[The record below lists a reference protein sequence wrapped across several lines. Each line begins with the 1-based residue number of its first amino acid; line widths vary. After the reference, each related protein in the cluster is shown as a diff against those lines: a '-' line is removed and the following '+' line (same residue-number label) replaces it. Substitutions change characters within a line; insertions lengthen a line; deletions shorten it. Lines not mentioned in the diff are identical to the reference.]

1 MEKATQYCD
10 SGTAQISPSAQCSGV
25 PTYTIRACST
35 IVGNTG
41 GSLKPS
47 NKPLSGHVLEWK
59 QVIGIALLGSL
70 LGVLCGLL

>member
-1 MEKATQYCD
+1 MEKAAQYCGL
-10 SGTAQISPSAQCSGV
+10 STAQISPLAQYSGA
-25 PTYTIRACST
+25 PTYTSRASRT

-47 NKPLSGHVLEWK
+47 NKPRSNDALEWK
-59 QVIGIALLGSL
+59 QLVGVAFLGSL

>member
-1 MEKATQYCD
+1 MEKLIQYCG
-10 SGTAQISPSAQCSGV
+10 SSTAQISPLAQCSGV

-47 NKPLSGHVLEWK
+47 NKSRPIDVLEWK
-59 QVIGIALLGSL
+59 RVVSIAILGSL
-70 LGVLCGLL
+70 FGVLCGLL